1 MLILGTAF
9 ILIANIGE
17 CPLIQSFV
25 DSNSFCKCDTS
36 FWISIGSI
44 VVSAIFL
51 ILSLFLKG
59 YTTSA
64 KKPRDAKDSGS
75 KNLDSNSSQTKEQEE
90 FLDEIKQNSSRANSN
105 GGMSLYP
112 NLLTTRATGFIRPAN
127 NGSNR

>member
-1 MLILGTAF
+1 MHLLKNSKYF
-9 ILIANIGE
+9 KPSDANVRHGLHPDCKIGE

-25 DSNSFCKCDTS
+25 ESNSFCKCDTS

-51 ILSLFLKG
+51 ILSLLLKG

-90 FLDEIKQNSSRANSN
+90 FLDEIKQNSSHANSN
-105 GGMSLYP
+105 GGMSL
-112 NLLTTRATGFIRPAN
+112 
-127 NGSNR
+127 